1 MTVALHISY
10 KDLCQINLKRL
21 SLTIKTDNPKSES
34 RAVLTFV
41 KHIVG
46 WKRSAHMKHILLKRY
61 VIDLTVIKFIINI
74 NTMQSVKDLQKHTSV
89 KF

>member
-1 MTVALHISY
+1 
-10 KDLCQINLKRL
+10 
-21 SLTIKTDNPKSES
+21 
-34 RAVLTFV
+34 
-41 KHIVG
+41 
-46 WKRSAHMKHILLKRY
+46 MKHILLKTLNF